1 MARMEAGGTLWGLGL
16 ALLCVLLTHDILTN
30 RKHSWVPSALTTLA
44 AAAVSANFG
53 WLLFVHQSEGD
64 AEGGKDHTFLGM
76 VLLLSLL
83 ALGSSFA
90 LMVRQVQEAVVDKA
104 DLKKLEQVLRHSP
117 TPNPNPTPNPTPTPT
132 QPLPQPL
139 PLPQPHPLPQPY
151 PYPYPYPYPLT

>member
-1 MARMEAGGTLWGLGL
+1 MARMEAGGTLWGVGL

-104 DLKKLEQVLRHSP
+104 DLKKLEQAQKDAATEQKREANWEVRKSRSESLTENDDEE
-117 TPNPNPTPNPTPTPT
+117 TPAKKKGI
-132 QPLPQPL
+132 LDRA
-139 PLPQPHPLPQPY
+139 
-151 PYPYPYPYPLT
+151 

>member
-83 ALGSSFA
+83 ALGEAAQRTPIPPRHRGAIRLCVAEACGGRREASRTA
-90 LMVRQVQEAVVDKA
+90 LVQHAQQQARASRK
-104 DLKKLEQVLRHSP
+104 
-117 TPNPNPTPNPTPTPT
+117 
-132 QPLPQPL
+132 
-139 PLPQPHPLPQPY
+139 
-151 PYPYPYPYPLT
+151 